1 MCGYLCAIIMKKFYV
16 FLLGIFLG
24 FDVGMILFTYNEIPH
39 KTIHANKTDTIS
51 VTEYQTIVDTIFVDK
66 PKYYKE
72 VVRDTVPLHQFVINE
87 DSCLVVTQKEYR
99 DSNYVAWISGVEPQ
113 LDSIMVFNNTE
124 YVFKTS
130 TIEKVNTVEDK
141 TGKWFTGAGLYRLDN
156 TLVPKL
162 NVVYQKN
169 RIMVGASVG
178 LYNNQPMYGIDFN
191 LKVK

>member
-1 MCGYLCAIIMKKFYV
+1 MKNFYV

-24 FDVGMILFTYNEIPH
+24 FAVGLILLTYNKIPPNH
-39 KTIHANKTDTIS
+39 IPGTNTDTIS
-51 VTEYQTIVDTIFVDK
+51 VTEYKTIVDTIFVDK
-66 PKYYKE
+66 PKNYKE
-72 VVRDTVPLHQFVINE
+72 VVRDTVQLNQFERNE
-87 DSCLVVTQKEYR
+87 DNYLVVTQKEYR
-99 DSNYVAWISGVEPQ
+99 DSNYVAWVSGVEPQ

-130 TIEKVNTVEDK
+130 TIEKSKTIEDK

-162 NVVYQKN
+162 NVVYQKK

-178 LYNNQPMYGIDFN
+178 LYNNQPIYGVDIN
-191 LKVK
+191 YKLK

>member
-1 MCGYLCAIIMKKFYV
+1 MNKFAI
-16 FLLGIFLG
+16 FLLGVF
-24 FDVGMILFTYNEIPH
+24 VGTVCGELIP
-39 KTIHANKTDTIS
+39 KNDAQPQYIYETKKDT
-51 VTEYQTIVDTIFVDK
+51 VTEYKI
-66 PKYYKE
+66 
-72 VVRDTVPLHQFVINE
+72 VRDTTFVERPKVYKEIIRDTIQLNSLL
-87 DSCLVVTQKEYR
+87 DNGSKHLVVSQKEYR
-99 DSNYVAWISGVEPQ
+99 DSNYVAWVSGVEPQ

-130 TIEKVNTVEDK
+130 TIETVKTIEDK

-162 NVVYQKN
+162 NVVYQKK

-178 LYNNQPMYGIDFN
+178 LYNNQPMYGIDLN

>member
-1 MCGYLCAIIMKKFYV
+1 MRKFYI
-16 FLLGIFLG
+16 FLLGILLG
-24 FDVGMILFTYNEIPH
+24 FFVCMMLSTYKEITPNN
-39 KTIHANKTDTIS
+39 IPVAKTDTIS
-51 VTEYQTIVDTIFVDK
+51 VTEYKTIVDTIFVDK

-72 VVRDTVPLHQFVINE
+72 VIRDTVPLNQFVRNE
-87 DSCLVVTQKEYR
+87 DKYLVVTQKEYR
-99 DSNYVAWISGVEPQ
+99 DSNYVAWVSGVEPQ

-130 TIEKVNTVEDK
+130 TIETVKTIEDK

-162 NVVYQKN
+162 NVVYQKK

-178 LYNNQPMYGIDFN
+178 LYNKQPIYGVDFN
-191 LKVK
+191 LKFK

>member
-1 MCGYLCAIIMKKFYV
+1 MEKFFV
-16 FLLGIFLG
+16 FLFGLFLGI
-24 FDVGMILFTYNEIPH
+24 DICVILSIYKDITDSNIPA
-39 KTIHANKTDTIS
+39 TKTDTIS
-51 VTEYQTIVDTIFVDK
+51 VTEYQTIVDTIFVEK

-72 VVRDTVPLHQFVINE
+72 VVRDTVPLKQFVRNE

-99 DSNYVAWISGVEPQ
+99 DSNYVAWVSGVEPQ

-130 TIEKVNTVEDK
+130 TIETVKTIEDK

-162 NVVYQKN
+162 NVVYQKK

-178 LYNNQPMYGIDFN
+178 WYNKQPIYGIDFN
-191 LKVK
+191 FKVK